1 MERIIFK
8 PEEVRRLYPIQPE
21 INLKYVFSLI
31 HRVRV
36 GKRNP
41 LHRPILLRRYDA
53 NMVVLDGTH
62 KSVAAILSDSNL
74 IGIVLETFEE
84 AMTKNA
90 QGSFDCA
97 PADVAEL
104 RRYGIYYLNNLFY
117 TPETKQQ
124 AENLEQMLRRARSP
138 KVIEMLFRGLES
150 YLGFIKRNS
159 SAP

>member
-1 MERIIFK
+1 MFSRLYTEYGLEKETHYIDRYYYEGMMQTWLFLMERTSQLPQFY
-8 PEEVRRLYPIQPE
+8 LT
-21 INLKYVFSLI
+21 LI
-31 HRVRV
+31 
-36 GKRNP
+36 
-41 LHRPILLRRYDA
+41 
-53 NMVVLDGTH
+53 
-62 KSVAAILSDSNL
+62 S
-74 IGIVLETFEE
+74 GIVLETFEE